1 MPNPTLQQ
9 QLAFLYEIDKLKY
22 IFRKTKLI
30 NNPDRFE
37 NDAEHSWHLCIMAM
51 VLQAY
56 ANEPVDLLRVIKMLL
71 LHDIVEI
78 DAGDTFFFD
87 PSRAPQQS
95 EAEEAA
101 AERIFGLLPEA
112 QRTEF
117 RSLWM
122 EFEAGV
128 SPEAKY
134 AKAIDRI
141 EPVFQNLSNG
151 GGTWKEHQVPLSV
164 ILKKLSI
171 IAQGAPLLWQF
182 TEESIQDA
190 LGAGRIEVGPE
201 PTTT

>member
-1 MPNPTLQQ
+1 
-9 QLAFLYEIDKLKY
+9 
-22 IFRKTKLI
+22 
-30 NNPDRFE
+30 
-37 NDAEHSWHLCIMAM
+37 
-51 VLQAY
+51 
-56 ANEPVDLLRVIKMLL
+56 MLL

-201 PTTT
+201 PTAI

>member
-201 PTTT
+201 PTAI

>member
-56 ANEPVDLLRVIKMLL
+56 AKEPVDLLRVIKMLL

-201 PTTT
+201 PTAT

>member
-1 MPNPTLQQ
+1 
-9 QLAFLYEIDKLKY
+9 
-22 IFRKTKLI
+22 
-30 NNPDRFE
+30 
-37 NDAEHSWHLCIMAM
+37 
-51 VLQAY
+51 
-56 ANEPVDLLRVIKMLL
+56 
-71 LHDIVEI
+71 
-78 DAGDTFFFD
+78 
-87 PSRAPQQS
+87 
-95 EAEEAA
+95 
-101 AERIFGLLPEA
+101 
-112 QRTEF
+112 
-117 RSLWM
+117 M

-201 PTTT
+201 PTAI

>member
-1 MPNPTLQQ
+1 MSSPILQQ

-37 NDAEHSWHLCIMAM
+37 NDAEHSWHLCVMAM
-51 VLQAY
+51 VLQEHAH
-56 ANEPVDLLRVIKMLL
+56 EPIELLRVIKMLL

-112 QRTEF
+112 QRAEF
-117 RSLWM
+117 RSIWI
-122 EFEAGV
+122 EFEAGL

-171 IAQGAPLLWQF
+171 IAAGAPLLWQF
-182 TEESIQDA
+182 TEESIQEA
-190 LGAGRIEVGPE
+190 LAIGMIEVGPE
-201 PTTT
+201 PSC